1 MPLKSEILRNFP
13 DAINDQLMNFYKYH
27 IQANVNFEIFRLFL
41 DYCIKKQN
49 IPDIDA
55 SNFIQYYQLSIE
67 LKFTEFTNFLS
78 DQKYSNIHNLSVLQN
93 ITSLDNFDKS
103 LYEEKISKNLDFYL
117 AKYPDEMTKIHITSL
132 YNIFNNKERK
142 LQNHE
147 KAYQFIT
154 KSLCKNNSNAFILLE
169 CLDGSKLSKITL
181 NESLSS
187 KALHFGFT
195 PKFNFSSKRTI
206 KVLYITVKDFSVVD
220 FNFIQ
225 NLNEKNDLF

>member
-1 MPLKSEILRNFP
+1 M
-13 DAINDQLMNFYKYH
+13 
-27 IQANVNFEIFRLFL
+27 
-41 DYCIKKQN
+41 
-49 IPDIDA
+49 
-55 SNFIQYYQLSIE
+55 
-67 LKFTEFTNFLS
+67 
-78 DQKYSNIHNLSVLQN
+78 
-93 ITSLDNFDKS
+93 
-103 LYEEKISKNLDFYL
+103 YEEKISKNLDFYL
-117 AKYPDEMTKIHITSL
+117 TKYPDEMTKIHITSL
-132 YNIFNNKERK
+132 YNIFNNKECK

-169 CLDGSKLSKITL
+169 SLDGSKLSKITL

-206 KVLYITVKDFSVVD
+206 KVLYITVKDFNVVD